1 MKRKYKT
8 PIYIYQYL
16 LIFKYPKIEKG
27 PDTEDIFFGLKP
39 ITMTQKKKKIPYMI
53 HHFANFT

>member
-39 ITMTQKKKKIPYMI
+39 MIMTKKKKKITVYDPS
-53 HHFANFT
+53 FC

>member
-39 ITMTQKKKKIPYMI
+39 MIMTKKKKKNYRI
-53 HHFANFT
+53 